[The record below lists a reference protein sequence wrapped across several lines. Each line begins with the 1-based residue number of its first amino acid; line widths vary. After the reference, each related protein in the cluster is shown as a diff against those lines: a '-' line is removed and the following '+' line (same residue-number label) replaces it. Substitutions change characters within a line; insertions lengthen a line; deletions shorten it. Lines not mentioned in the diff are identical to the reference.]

1 MNNTQNKT
9 KTLAHSKP
17 GLLGWW
23 RWTKKN
29 KNNAQPCRTVLL
41 CPCFCSSNLGKQFL
55 LAKKKKANLIKG
67 TNNKLSQLNTIK
79 MFPHKRQSIKWQDKN
94 KSSLARKLS
103 MGVCSPMWVTRLRS
117 GRCWLG
123 KGHIL
128 RALCGVSDWT
138 SASGQNSA
146 FLLVSSTSTHPLVHR
161 SSQHIDICVFWRQSA
176 RQQFSMAL
184 WNATTLLTT
193 SKFNIHIN

>member
-1 MNNTQNKT
+1 MNNAQNKT
-9 KTLAHSKP
+9 KILAHSKP

-23 RWTKKN
+23 RCT
-29 KNNAQPCRTVLL
+29 KNNSQPYRAVLL

-55 LAKKKKANLIKG
+55 LEKKKANLIKG

-79 MFPHKRQSIKWQDKN
+79 MFPHKRQSSKWQDKN

-103 MGVCSPMWVTRLRS
+103 MGVCSPMWVTQLRS

-128 RALCGVSDWT
+128 RALCALSDWT

-146 FLLVSSTSTHPLVHR
+146 FLLIPSTSTHQLVHR